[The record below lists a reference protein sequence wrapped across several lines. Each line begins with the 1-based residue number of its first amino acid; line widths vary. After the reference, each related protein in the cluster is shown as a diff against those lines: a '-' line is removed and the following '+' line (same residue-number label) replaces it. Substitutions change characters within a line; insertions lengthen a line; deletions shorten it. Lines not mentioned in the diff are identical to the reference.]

1 MRQHKI
7 IVFSLVLIVGLLL
20 AITPASASPVTV
32 QFVGLGGESQNGVYT
47 YPYYLTIDHGPWTP
61 MMCDDFYDRIG
72 VGDSWQANI
81 TQLSSGDMSLTRFGD
96 LTEYEEAAYLLL
108 QTNDSDPSQWGNI
121 NWAIWKIFDPS
132 ADPGSQYEA
141 GVDYWLNKAET
152 VDLSKINFSDVW
164 IVTPTGDY
172 GQEFLYATPE
182 PGTLLLLG
190 TGLIGFWA
198 RRRRQ
203 E

>member
-20 AITPASASPVTV
+20 AIAPAAASPVTV

-108 QTNDSDPSQWGNI
+108 QTNDTTPRSG
-121 NWAIWKIFDPS
+121 AISIGRSGRSSIP
-132 ADPGSQYEA
+132 APIP
-141 GVDYWLNKAET
+141 V
-152 VDLSKINFSDVW
+152 LSTRRGW
-164 IVTPTGDY
+164 T
-172 GQEFLYATPE
+172 
-182 PGTLLLLG
+182 
-190 TGLIGFWA
+190 IG
-198 RRRRQ
+198 
-203 E
+203 

>member
-1 MRQHKI
+1 M
-7 IVFSLVLIVGLLL
+7 
-20 AITPASASPVTV
+20 
-32 QFVGLGGESQNGVYT
+32 
-47 YPYYLTIDHGPWTP
+47 
-61 MMCDDFYDRIG
+61 
-72 VGDSWQANI
+72 
-81 TQLSSGDMSLTRFGD
+81 
-96 LTEYEEAAYLLL
+96 
-108 QTNDSDPSQWGNI
+108 
-121 NWAIWKIFDPS
+121 
-132 ADPGSQYEA
+132 
-141 GVDYWLNKAET
+141 DYWLNKAET